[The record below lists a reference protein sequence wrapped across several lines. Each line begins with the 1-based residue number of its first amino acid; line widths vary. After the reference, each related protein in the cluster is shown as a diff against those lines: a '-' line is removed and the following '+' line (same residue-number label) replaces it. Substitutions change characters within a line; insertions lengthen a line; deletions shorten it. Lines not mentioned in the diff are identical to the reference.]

1 MNYTSFINIFDF
13 FASCYVYG
21 CLTYILLLFSVELY
35 NSLLVDCKALDRSI
49 ESVDTDF
56 YSQVKNLLNPST
68 ESILEP
74 VIVNFELMTIRE
86 LRTYIKQN
94 QQIANST
101 SIPNVSAALEESGFK
116 PDQDPWIAVDSS
128 CIDAIAHLQ
137 TESALKI
144 RFNSG
149 CIYQYENVSHN
160 AFVNFL
166 NADSKGRFFNRNI
179 KDAYPYRQL

>member
-13 FASCYVYG
+13 LASCYVYG

-56 YSQVKNLLNPST
+56 YSQVKDLLNPST

-94 QQIANST
+94 QLHKHVRDRLGKT
-101 SIPNVSAALEESGFK
+101 VSNACKHELIEALS
-116 PDQDPWIAVDSS
+116 
-128 CIDAIAHLQ
+128 
-137 TESALKI
+137 
-144 RFNSG
+144 
-149 CIYQYENVSHN
+149 
-160 AFVNFL
+160 
-166 NADSKGRFFNRNI
+166 
-179 KDAYPYRQL
+179 